1 MSGFDTICS
10 YLCSPSVN
18 MLDEHKMCT
27 ACLYPMQAYM
37 ESCIAPSKLAQK
49 IRVPREYMLSD
60 HNLYV
65 RRIKACVASTP
76 SVLTAYATKL
86 YISARRKR
94 VTTYS
99 CAIVSFR
106 DPKGLF

>member
-1 MSGFDTICS
+1 MSGFDAICS
-10 YLCSPSVN
+10 HLCSPSVN

-27 ACLYPMQAYM
+27 ACLYLQAYIK
-37 ESCIAPSKLAQK
+37 SYIAPSKLAQK

-106 DPKGLF
+106 DSKGLF